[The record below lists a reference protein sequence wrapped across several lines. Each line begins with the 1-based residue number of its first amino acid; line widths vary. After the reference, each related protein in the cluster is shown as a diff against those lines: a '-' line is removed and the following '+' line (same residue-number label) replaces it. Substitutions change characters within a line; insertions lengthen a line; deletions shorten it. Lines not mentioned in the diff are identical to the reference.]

1 MPKKIKKEEIKS
13 ASLTRRTLAYIIDS
27 LIISVIIMY
36 PFQNYLTKINKELN
50 FRDIFTTKL
59 STDLYIIF
67 FTIAILSLL
76 YFSLF
81 EFYLK
86 QTIGKMILRIRVIST
101 KKEFS
106 YPQALLRN
114 VSKVVDILLLI
125 DIIFLLLSKEKER
138 LFGKLSYTRVIE
150 K

>member
-1 MPKKIKKEEIKS
+1 MPKKIKKEDIKP

-27 LIISVIIMY
+27 LIISIIVMY
-36 PFQNYLTKINKELN
+36 PFQNYLTKINRELN
-50 FRDIFTTKL
+50 FRDIFVTRL
-59 STDLYIIF
+59 STDLYMIF

-101 KKEFS
+101 KKGFS
-106 YPQALLRN
+106 FLQALLRN
-114 VSKVVDILLLI
+114 ISKVVDILLVI